1 MNEQGGNGFK
11 WKMKRMLAIL
21 IIAFFVV
28 VNQVDAVKREVNL
41 SIEESVVVEDKN
53 ITMIAANWDSF
64 ILCVNGKKVVVAD
77 DRSFDGVLFDVRRK
91 GRDYARFQ
99 ISIQESKNPC
109 EDCSNQA
116 CVESFNFECRTDKD
130 CNSLDKCSIGKCEN
144 GKCAYSV
151 DEKCRNAGDTDSTTS
166 TTMTIGTTTTIASNE
181 KGNKENLDNENGVG
195 KEDVGNGGGGELT
208 GNVAG
213 DSGKQLKRATF
224 ILLGFLAIVA
234 ITSVF
239 IERRRRRGNDK
250 KDDAGQIYY

>member
-1 MNEQGGNGFK
+1 VNEQGGNGFK

-166 TTMTIGTTTTIASNE
+166 TTMTIRTTTTTIEGNDNS
-181 KGNKENLDNENGVG
+181 NKENMGEENDAGDEG
-195 KEDVGNGGGGELT
+195 RDELT